1 MTRKIKTAAL
11 LFAAAVLFAFAVSCT
26 EAEADGT
33 DTNNNTTDGESTTL
47 TNADTTD
54 GEYMTLT
61 GKVVKTDCT
70 LFFIFDG
77 SALYSENQFAMMY
90 SRSDDVDFDDYL
102 TGDTVEIV
110 MSDVLECSPMQMGVY
125 SIELLERG
133 CADDVD
139 ESVYSEI
146 ESSGYIVEK

>member
-1 MTRKIKTAAL
+1 MTRKTKTAAL
-11 LFAAAVLFAFAVSCT
+11 LFAAAVLFVFSVSCT

-33 DTNNNTTDGESTTL
+33 D

-61 GKVVKTDCT
+61 GRVVKTDCV

-77 SALYSENQFAMMY
+77 SALYSENEIAIMY

-102 TGDTVEIV
+102 TGDTVKIV

>member
-11 LFAAAVLFAFAVSCT
+11 LFAAAALFVFAVSCT
-26 EAEADGT
+26 DIEADGT
-33 DTNNNTTDGESTTL
+33 DTN
-47 TNADTTD
+47 ADTTE

-61 GKVVKTDCT
+61 GRVVKTDCA
-70 LFFIFDG
+70 LIFIFDG
-77 SALYSENQFAMMY
+77 SALYSENEIAIMY
-90 SRSDDVDFDDYL
+90 SRSDDVVFDDYL
-102 TGDTVEIV
+102 TGDTVKIV

>member
-11 LFAAAVLFAFAVSCT
+11 IFAAAVLFVFAVSCT

-33 DTNNNTTDGESTTL
+33 DTN
-47 TNADTTD
+47 ADTTD

-61 GKVVKTDCT
+61 GRVVKTDCV

-77 SALYSENQFAMMY
+77 SALYSENQIAIMY

-102 TGDTVEIV
+102 TGDTVKIV

>member
-11 LFAAAVLFAFAVSCT
+11 IFAAAVLFVFAVSCT

-33 DTNNNTTDGESTTL
+33 DTN
-47 TNADTTD
+47 ADTTD

-61 GKVVKTDCT
+61 GRVVKTDCV

-77 SALYSENQFAMMY
+77 SALYSENEIAIMY

-102 TGDTVEIV
+102 TGDTVKIV

>member
-11 LFAAAVLFAFAVSCT
+11 LFAAAVLFVFAVSCT

-33 DTNNNTTDGESTTL
+33 DTN
-47 TNADTTD
+47 ADTTD

-61 GKVVKTDCT
+61 GRVVKTDCV

-77 SALYSENQFAMMY
+77 SALYSENEIAIMY

-102 TGDTVEIV
+102 TGDTVKIV